1 MINVE
6 EIKNKLDIVNLISEY
21 LGPLTQAGSNYKC
34 KCPFHNEKT
43 PSFMVSP
50 TLQIFKCFGCGIGG
64 DVIKFIQE
72 MDKVDFKEAVKIAA
86 EKAGLR
92 IDDFFNNP
100 KLEQEK
106 KLILQANELTAKF
119 YNYILLKHKSGLS
132 GMKYAQKRGMTESD
146 INKFLVGYA
155 PNTQTSLKDF
165 LNKKGFDDKSLV
177 KWGLLVERNTKYIDK
192 FRNRLIQ
199 PIFNLKGDV
208 IAFSGRYIG
217 NSKQIPKYLNSPD
230 TIVFKKSEVLY
241 GLFHAKS
248 AMKNSGFLIIEE
260 GNIDVISSH
269 RVGVEN
275 IAAPLGTAF
284 TEAQAALVK
293 KFVDTVYFCFD
304 TDEAGQNALVRAIS
318 IAENVGLFHKVID
331 IGNYKDPDELI
342 SREPDKWI
350 KCVNQASDSISY
362 LINHFCEKYDVNLL
376 ENKNK
381 LANFISPII
390 SSLKNDISKSHYV
403 KLVSSVLDIAPEVYA
418 SKYLQDLYKQNNK
431 SSKNLNTTV
440 TYQQNLKKSTIRLD
454 REFYLL
460 ALLLKYKFEFVTS
473 FNPDVFENT
482 DLKIIFNFL
491 VDIIKK
497 GMNVEILLDSLDE
510 DLKQIFYTLNLFDTS
525 FVQDPKNE
533 IKNTYKFLYK
543 EYLKRTIN
551 QLSIYDDEETV
562 TQINDLIKELKLLE

>member
-1 MINVE
+1 MINLD
-6 EIKNKLDIVNLISEY
+6 EIKNRLDIVNLISEY

-43 PSFMVSP
+43 PSFMISP

-72 MDKVDFKEAVKIAA
+72 IEKVDFKDAIKIAA
-86 EKAGLR
+86 EKAGLK
-92 IDDFFNNP
+92 IDELIGNP

-132 GMKYAQKRGMTESD
+132 GMKYAQKRGITESD
-146 INKFLVGYA
+146 INKFLIGYA

-177 KWGLLVERNTKYIDK
+177 RYGLLVERNKKYIDK

-199 PIFNLKGDV
+199 PIFNLRGDI

-217 NSKQIPKYLNSPD
+217 SSKQIPKYLNSPD
-230 TIVFKKSEVLY
+230 TIIFKKSEVLY

-284 TEAQAALVK
+284 TEAQAILIK

-304 TDEAGQNALVRAIS
+304 TDDAGQNALLRAIG
-318 IAENVGLFHKVID
+318 IAEKVGLFHKVID

-342 SREPDKWI
+342 SKEPDKWI
-350 KCVNQASDSISY
+350 KCISQATNSIDY
-362 LINHFCEKYDVNLL
+362 LIASFCKNHDISLL

-381 LANFISPII
+381 FANFISPV
-390 SSLKNDISKSHYV
+390 LTLLRNDINKAHYTE
-403 KLVSSVLDIAPEVYA
+403 LIANILGIAPNVYA
-418 SKYLQDLYKQNNK
+418 SKYLGSESKFVVTKNISQSTDL
-431 SSKNLNTTV
+431 TT
-440 TYQQNLKKSTIRLD
+440 KSTEKNKVKLSK
-454 REFYLL
+454 EFYFLSLL
-460 ALLLKYKFEFVTS
+460 FKYKFNFVAE
-473 FNPDVFENT
+473 FNPDIFQDN
-482 DLKIIFNFL
+482 DLKILFQFL
-491 VDIIKK
+491 VEALNKNITEEQL
-497 GMNVEILLDSLDE
+497 VE
-510 DLKQIFYTLNLFDTS
+510 DLEEDIKQTYYAIKLFDLS
-525 FVQDPKNE
+525 FIKDPKLE
-533 IKNTYKFLYK
+533 VQNTYKFLYK
-543 EYLKRTIN
+543 EYLKRTIS

-562 TQINDLIKELKLLE
+562 IKINELVKELKLFD